1 LTGEDNQ
8 PLVYPTRLGENHHEI
23 AARYLGGL
31 ALEQRQPILDELE
44 GRFQAE
50 EKGMK
55 PVYDE
60 ISFLHSLCKLMKQG
74 KFRPNLGIKV
84 RDWRRGEREKARVDA
99 CSGKLHQPP
108 SETDEQRRQ
117 RRASGLKHLAEMR
130 KLLGMRGETNNQ
142 DVGEES

>member
-1 LTGEDNQ
+1 MTGEDNQ
-8 PLVYPTRLGENHHEI
+8 PLVYPTRLGENHREI

-31 ALEQRQPILDELE
+31 APEQRQPILDELE

-50 EKGMK
+50 AKGMK

-84 RDWRRGEREKARVDA
+84 RDRRREREKARVEA
-99 CSGKLHQPP
+99 SSGQLRQPP
-108 SETDEQRRQ
+108 GETDEQRQQ

-130 KLLGMRGETNNQ
+130 KVLGLSDETNNQ
-142 DVGEES
+142 EVGDDT